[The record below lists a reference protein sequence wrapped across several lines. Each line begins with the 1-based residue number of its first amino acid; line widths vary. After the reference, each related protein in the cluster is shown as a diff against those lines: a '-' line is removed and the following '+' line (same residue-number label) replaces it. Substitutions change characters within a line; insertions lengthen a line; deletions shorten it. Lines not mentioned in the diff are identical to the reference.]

1 MAHFAKLDENNIV
14 THVSVVDNVNAET
27 EKQGIEYLKSIH
39 GEDTIWVQTSYN
51 AKIRKNFAGVGY
63 FYDKQNDAFIAPK
76 PFESWVLNS
85 QYIWN
90 PPIEYPNDGK
100 KYMWNEDKKNW
111 ELFK

>member
-1 MAHFAKLDENNIV
+1 MAHFVKLDENNIV
-14 THVSVVDNVNAET
+14 THVSVVDNINAET

-39 GEDTIWVQTSYN
+39 GEYTIWVQTSYN
-51 AKIRKNFAGVGY
+51 AKIRKNFAGIGY

-100 KYMWNEDKKNW
+100 KYTWNEDKKNW
-111 ELFK
+111 ELFR